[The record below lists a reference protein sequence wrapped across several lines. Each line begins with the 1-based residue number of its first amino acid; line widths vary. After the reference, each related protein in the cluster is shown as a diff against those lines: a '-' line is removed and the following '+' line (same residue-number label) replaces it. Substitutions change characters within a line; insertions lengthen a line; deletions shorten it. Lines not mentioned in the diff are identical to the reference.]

1 MSEPLRTQRFA
12 LAVAVSVCF
21 AAFGGGVAYAAEAP
35 PSAVA
40 QYMELLPTST
50 GSAPTRAV
58 PTPEAPAP
66 APQPQTSPQARETIR
81 TQGGADAAALERLVD
96 SSPRSR
102 PVEREPLEPAVPQG
116 VLHSRSEQSG
126 GVGAALTAIPE
137 ALGGWDVVGALV
149 LLLALTCAALAAP
162 IARRHAAS
170 A

>member
-1 MSEPLRTQRFA
+1 MPEPLRTQRLA

-21 AAFGGGVAYAAEAP
+21 AVFGGGVAYAAEAP

-50 GSAPTRAV
+50 GEAPTRAA
-58 PTPEAPAP
+58 PAPEAPAP
-66 APQPQTSPQARETIR
+66 APQPQASPQARETIR
-81 TQGGADAAALERLVD
+81 TQGGSDAAALERLVD

-137 ALGGWDVVGALV
+137 ALGGWDAAGALV
-149 LLLALTCAALAAP
+149 LVLALSCAALAVP
-162 IARRHAAS
+162 LVRRQAAVG
-170 A
+170 